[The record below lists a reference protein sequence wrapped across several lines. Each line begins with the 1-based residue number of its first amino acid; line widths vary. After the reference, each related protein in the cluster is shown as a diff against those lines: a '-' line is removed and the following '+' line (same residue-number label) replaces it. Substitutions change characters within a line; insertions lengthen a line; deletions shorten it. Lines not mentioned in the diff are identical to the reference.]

1 MKDQA
6 TVLRSMVLDSQRL
19 PAFSAGGPAPPM
31 IAIMG
36 GRPGA
41 GATTLTA
48 NLAAAL
54 AVQGH
59 RIVAIDADP
68 SEPRLAQYLG
78 VTAERG
84 IHMLYAG
91 QHGIHE
97 LLKRGPSGVQ
107 ILPGSPRP
115 AGEIIHYPS
124 VLRQFISLG
133 RHADMVLVDLGSD
146 SRRGLIELWR
156 EYSEVVLVTTP
167 DPQSLLDSYA
177 ALKANLPTTRKL
189 LVGLAVNRALSP
201 SLAEEICQRL
211 DRSARNYL
219 EVGIRSYGGIP
230 IDPAASIASAAGAPL
245 VLRRP
250 THPASQAIQR
260 IAAELASRWL
270 ESAQQAPAAA

>member
-1 MKDQA
+1 
-6 TVLRSMVLDSQRL
+6 MVLDSHRL
-19 PAFSAGGPAPPM
+19 PAFSAPGPAPPM

-36 GRPGA
+36 GRPGV
-41 GATTLTA
+41 GATTLTT
-48 NLAAAL
+48 NLAACL

-59 RIVAIDADP
+59 RVVVIDADP
-68 SEPRLAQYLG
+68 SEPRLAQYCG

-84 IHMLYAG
+84 IQTLYAG

-107 ILPGSPRP
+107 VLPGSARP
-115 AGEIIHYPS
+115 AGEIVHFPS

-133 RHADMVLVDLGSD
+133 RHADIVLLDLGSD
-146 SRRGLIELWR
+146 ARRGLVELWR
-156 EYSEVVLVTTP
+156 EFSEVVLVTTP
-167 DPQSLLDSYA
+167 DPQSLLDAYA
-177 ALKANLPTTRKL
+177 ALKANLPSTRKH
-189 LVGLAVNRALSP
+189 LVGLVVNRAHSP
-201 SLAEEICQRL
+201 TMVEEIGQRL

-219 EVGIRSYGGIP
+219 EVGVRSYGGIP